1 MSDTKI
7 TTNQSKKIEQTN
19 EHKDLIERE
28 KVLQLI
34 ERAIATANTHCDV
47 VVPTRELQATLNG
60 LKADLKKL

>member
-1 MSDTKI
+1 MPDTKI

-28 KVLQLI
+28 KALQLI
-34 ERAIATANTHCDV
+34 ERAIATANTHRDA